1 MIYALTA
8 GPMSGWG
15 SAPVIVIAGIV
26 GVGSFVALVPVER
39 RIRAPMLRLSLF
51 ASRQF
56 DAINVTTLLFYGALS
71 AAGYV
76 LVLQFEL
83 RLGYS
88 AAQAGAAA
96 DPGVGRLPGAVADQR
111 RAGRAVRAAVA
122 DGERHPARGRA
133 RTCGWRR
140 PTRARATSTAVLP
153 PALLRGV
160 GLGLR

>member
-1 MIYALTA
+1 MPESRDQRRALSLDVAGGLLAVLGLGGVTYALTA

-15 SAPVIVIAGIV
+15 SAPVIVAGIV

-51 ASRQF
+51 ESRQF
-56 DAINVTTLLFYGALS
+56 VAINVTTLLFYGALS

-88 AAQAGAAA
+88 AAQAGA
-96 DPGVGRLPGAVADQR
+96 P
-111 RAGRAVRAAVA
+111 
-122 DGERHPARGRA
+122 
-133 RTCGWRR
+133 
-140 PTRARATSTAVLP
+140 
-153 PALLRGV
+153 
-160 GLGLR
+160 